1 MRWIFDFAILK
12 WKRLAFSACP
22 PDIALAL
29 SSDRHA
35 SVHLIVVN
43 LVSLSLDLAA
53 VHPLPLLALSLLLQ
67 HLAPGEWQPV
77 TAAPAYY

>member
-29 SSDRHA
+29 SSDHHA
-35 SVHLIVVN
+35 LVHLIVVN
-43 LVSLSLDLAA
+43 LVSLSLDIAA
-53 VHPLPLLALSLLLQ
+53 VNPLPLLALSVLLQ